1 MACPSPHASRDMHIV
16 SISMHVARISSNF
29 SRHCVL
35 LALTCEPVCM
45 CACVCVC
52 GVRVRGQGGICGTR
66 AGQWMQ
72 RTWHCSRGGRWWW
85 YSISLTEV
93 RSTIHIAN
101 LSIASLNIGHDLGV
115 PSNLI
120 FAVGCSRVPI
130 FPQRRRAVGRGL
142 PTNRSWGTPGKG
154 ESPDK
159 PHGEVN

>member
-1 MACPSPHASRDMHIV
+1 VTCTSSPSPCTSLASPQ
-16 SISMHVARISSNF
+16 IS
-29 SRHCVL
+29 
-35 LALTCEPVCM
+35 LATACSWPLP
-45 CACVCVC
+45 ANLCVCV
-52 GVRVRGQGGICGTR
+52 RVCACAVCVCADRGGICGTR